1 MSNSKTYKC
10 AFRHC
15 SHESCEVLQDEAV
28 KLGNRYFHV
37 DCANTYRNIN
47 EIKVLYNEKVSN
59 TVVMPQLT
67 SVINN
72 IIFKKHVDSE
82 YLLFALKS
90 AISTKKKI
98 NYPQGL
104 HYIIDDFRIKN
115 AWEKKQLQSIGKVKF
130 EVKSNNEPMFRVN
143 EPKKKGLDNLFD

>member
-28 KLGNRYFHV
+28 KLGNRYFHE
-37 DCANTYRNIN
+37 DCADTYKNIN
-47 EIKVLYNEKVSN
+47 AIKVLYYEKVSN
-59 TVVMPQLT
+59 TVVMPQLS

-143 EPKKKGLDNLFD
+143 EPKTKGLDNLFD